1 MAQARL
7 PRIFR
12 VTGAVVLL
20 VLASIV
26 AAVMLID
33 ALVRSG
39 IGNTLLLAPWLLLV
53 LWLVYVVGAAS
64 DVRADERGVQ
74 VQNLLRRVW
83 MPWER
88 VKKIAVRWQLE
99 FLLDDGSVVTSMGGP
114 ARSRPRRLG
123 AERERERESE
133 NAESSD
139 GLAQLQKLRLEALE
153 SATSGSDAAVQR
165 SWDVPALIALG
176 VLVVWAAAAV
186 LIVQT

>member
-74 VQNLLRRVW
+74 VQNLLRRVR

-123 AERERERESE
+123 AERERESE